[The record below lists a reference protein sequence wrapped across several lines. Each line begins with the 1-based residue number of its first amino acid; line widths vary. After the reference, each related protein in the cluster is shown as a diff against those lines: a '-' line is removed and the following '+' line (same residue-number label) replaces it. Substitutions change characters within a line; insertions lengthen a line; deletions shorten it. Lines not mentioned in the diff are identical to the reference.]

1 ATPAAAKKPDKPKPP
16 LVRATDDIAEAG
28 CRILEFHAARVRLH
42 EPGTRSGDADA
53 LHDMRVAT
61 RRQRSLLRILK
72 PWLRRK
78 KAEHFRASLSETA
91 TALGHVRDLDVLIE
105 TANGYCEELKPGR
118 PVAIAPLLA
127 AWNAERTEART
138 ALVTILDSEA
148 WKEFD
153 TAYAEFLAAPAG
165 GHRAA
170 HDDAGH
176 ERTPH
181 LVAHVVPG

>member
-28 CRILEFHAARVRLH
+28 CRILEFHAARMRLH

-78 KAEHFRASLSETA
+78 KVEHFRAVLTDTA

-105 TANGYCEELKPGR
+105 TANSYCEGQKPGR
-118 PVAIAPLLA
+118 AVAIAPLLA

-138 ALVTILDSEA
+138 SLLALLDSEP
-148 WKEFD
+148 WREFD
-153 TAYAEFLAAPAG
+153 SAYEDFLATPPEA
-165 GHRAA
+165 HRA
-170 HDDAGH
+170 GH
-176 ERTPH
+176 T
-181 LVAHVVPG
+181 